1 MEEEVGKITHFF
13 SKLNVG
19 IIEVTHGELKVGD
32 KIHIK
37 GHTTDVFL
45 TIDSMQK
52 EHAAISGAKR
62 GESVG
67 IKVKDSV
74 REHDLV
80 FNVIEE
86 T

>member
-1 MEEEVGKITHFF
+1 MEEEVGRISHFF

-19 IIEVTHGELKVGD
+19 IIEVTHGELKVGE

-37 GHTTDVFL
+37 GHTTDIVL
-45 TIDSMQK
+45 TIDSMQM
-52 EHAAISGAKR
+52 EHASVPAAKK

-67 IKVKDSV
+67 IKVKDPV

-80 FNVIEE
+80 FKIIE
-86 T
+86 

>member
-1 MEEEVGKITHFF
+1 MEEEFGKITHFF

-37 GHTTDVFL
+37 GHTTDIFL

-52 EHAAISGAKR
+52 EHAAVAGAKK

-67 IKVKDSV
+67 IKVKEPV

-80 FNVIEE
+80 FKVIDG

>member
-1 MEEEVGKITHFF
+1 MEEEVGKISHFF

-19 IIEVTHGELKVGD
+19 IIELTHGELKVGD

-37 GHTTDVFL
+37 GHTTDVVQVV
-45 TIDSMQK
+45 DSMQM
-52 EHAAISGAKR
+52 EHASVPAAKK

-67 IKVKDSV
+67 IKVKDPV

-80 FNVIEE
+80 FKVLE
-86 T
+86 

>member
-19 IIEVTHGELKVGD
+19 IIEVTHGELKAGD

-37 GHTTDVFL
+37 GHTTDVFQA
-45 TIDSMQK
+45 IDSMQK
-52 EHAAISGAKR
+52 EHAAVTTAKK

-67 IKVKDSV
+67 IKVKDPV

-80 FNVIEE
+80 FKVIDE

>member
-1 MEEEVGKITHFF
+1 MEEEVGKIIHFF

-19 IIEVTHGELKVGD
+19 IIEVTHGELRVGD

-37 GHTTDVFL
+37 GHTTDVVQ
-45 TIDSMQK
+45 TIDSMQSG
-52 EHAAISGAKR
+52 HAPVSAAAK

-67 IKVKDSV
+67 IKVRDPV

-80 FNVIEE
+80 FKVMD
-86 T
+86 